1 MLESLVNFKEIN
13 EKPYMMAI
21 WAFIICCIAVLIS
34 SQVPLSVP
42 GTNSGFIVVLFV
54 IIPSVYFITHFLKKE
69 EEIEEGDIARHNYK
83 NFWSRHEKD
92 ILILLFYFFGLTI
105 AFSIWSFFLPQSFF
119 SAQLTKI
126 NEIQGMQTFVAD
138 PLMGQATGAAA
149 GPAAFN
155 KILFN
160 NLQVMFFSFI
170 FSFIFGAGAIFI
182 IAWNASV
189 LGVYIGQLS
198 KYVWHIPIVSLSFL
212 PHGIPEIAGYLAAGL
227 AGGLM
232 SAAIIR
238 KNSSET
244 LRAVSVDV
252 AKILVIGVILIVLG
266 AGIESFI
273 S

>member
-13 EKPYMMAI
+13 ERPYMMAI

-54 IIPSVYFITHFLKKE
+54 IIPSVYFITVFLKKE
-69 EEIEEGDIARHNYK
+69 EELEEGAIARHEHTS
-83 NFWSRHEKD
+83 FWGRHEKD

-105 AFSIWSFFLPQSFF
+105 AFAVWSFFLPQNFF
-119 SAQLTKI
+119 NAQITKI
-126 NEIQGMQTFVAD
+126 NEIQGMATS
-138 PLMGQATGAAA
+138 LTGQATGAAA

-238 KNSSET
+238 KNTSKT
-244 LRAVSVDV
+244 LQIVSFDV
-252 AKILVIGVILIVLG
+252 AKILVVGVLLIVLG
-266 AGIESFI
+266 AGIESFVG
-273 S
+273 

>member
-13 EKPYMMAI
+13 ERPYMMAV
-21 WAFIICCIAVLIS
+21 WAFIICSIAVLIS

-54 IIPSVYFITHFLKKE
+54 IIPSVYFITHFIKME
-69 EEIEEGDIARHNYK
+69 EEMEEEAIRKHLSGT
-83 NFWSRHEKD
+83 FWTRHEKD
-92 ILILLFYFFGLTI
+92 IMILLFFFFGLTI
-105 AFSIWSFFLPQSFF
+105 AFAIWSFFLPQSFF
-119 SAQLTKI
+119 SAQITKI
-126 NEIQGMQTFVAD
+126 NEIQGMASGVT
-138 PLMGQATGAAA
+138 GQATGAVGGAA
-149 GPAAFN
+149 MFN
-155 KILFN
+155 KILIN

-212 PHGIPEIAGYLAAGL
+212 PHGIPEIAGYLFAGL

-238 KNSSET
+238 KNTGEVIRIVT
-244 LRAVSVDV
+244 MDV
-252 AKILVIGVILIVLG
+252 VKILIIGIALVALG
-266 AGIESFI
+266 AGIEAFI
-273 S
+273 A

>member
-13 EKPYMMAI
+13 ERPYMMAV
-21 WAFIICCIAVLIS
+21 WAFIICCIAILIS

-54 IIPSVYFITHFLKKE
+54 IIPSAYFITVFIKKE
-69 EEIEEGDIARHNYK
+69 EEMEETALEKHLYGS
-83 NFWSRHEKD
+83 FWARHEKD
-92 ILILLFYFFGLTI
+92 ILVLLFYFFGLTL
-105 AFSIWSFFLPQSFF
+105 AFSVWSFFLPQTFF
-119 SAQLTKI
+119 EAQITKI
-126 NEIQGMQTFVAD
+126 NEIQGMASGMT
-138 PLMGQATGAAA
+138 GQATGAAA
-149 GPAAFN
+149 GPAAFSR
-155 KILFN
+155 ILVN

-198 KYVWHIPIVSLSFL
+198 KYVWHIPIVYLSFL
-212 PHGIPEIAGYLAAGL
+212 PHGIPEIAGYLFAGL

-238 KNSSET
+238 KNTNEV
-244 LRAVSVDV
+244 LKVVAVDV
-252 AKILVIGVILIVLG
+252 VKILLVGIALIVLG
-266 AGIESFI
+266 AGIESFLA
-273 S
+273 